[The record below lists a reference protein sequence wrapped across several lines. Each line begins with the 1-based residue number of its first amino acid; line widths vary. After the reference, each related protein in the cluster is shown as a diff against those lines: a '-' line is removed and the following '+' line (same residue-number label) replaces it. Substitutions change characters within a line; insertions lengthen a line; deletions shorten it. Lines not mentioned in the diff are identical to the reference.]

1 MSFSSEWLA
10 LREPADHAAR
20 NKELLAAIAAYFAGR
35 TDLSVTD
42 LASGQGSTLRA
53 VAKHL
58 PPGQSWTLVDYDE
71 ALLDSATRLSAR
83 DGVEISTQRADL
95 SDDVSSV
102 LALPTDLLTTSA
114 FFDLVSKPWLTQFV
128 KAAAKRRLP
137 VYAALTYDGRMSCA
151 PHDEHDAAA
160 IAAFNRHQRHDK
172 GFGPALGPTATETA
186 QRLFEGAGYKVMLG
200 PSDWRL
206 GAADAELQRDLIGGW
221 HDAIAEL
228 KEIPAA
234 ALTAWHEAR
243 LAAIAAG
250 TADLMVGHQDIWAF
264 PA

>member
-35 TDLSVTD
+35 TDLSITD
-42 LASGQGSTLRA
+42 MASGQGSTLRA

-58 PPGQSWTLVDYDE
+58 PAGQSWTLVDYDE
-71 ALLDSATRLSAR
+71 ALLDSATRLSAG
-83 DGVEISTQRADL
+83 DAVEISTQRADL
-95 SDDVSSV
+95 SDDVGDV
-102 LALPTDLLTTSA
+102 LALPADLLTTSA

-128 KAAAKRRLP
+128 KQAAKRKLP

-160 IAAFNRHQRHDK
+160 VAAFNRHQRHDK

-186 QRLFEGAGYKVMLG
+186 QRLFESAGYKVMLG

-206 GAADAELQRDLIGGW
+206 GAADAELQRELIGGW
-221 HDAIAEL
+221 HGAIAEL

-234 ALTAWHEAR
+234 ALAAWHEAR

-250 TADLMVGHQDIWAF
+250 TGDLMVGHQDLWAF